1 MVKQTTHNR
10 WSLSSILSGPTK
22 EQYNRKQYMSKDTKQ
37 QELEESQAIDVAMK
51 KFLADG
57 GVVQQIARGI
67 SGVEEGSPQAAWGR
81 PKKKE
86 K

>member
-1 MVKQTTHNR
+1 
-10 WSLSSILSGPTK
+10 
-22 EQYNRKQYMSKDTKQ
+22 MSKDTKQ
-37 QELEESQAIDVAMK
+37 QEIEESQAIEIAMK

-57 GVVQQIARGI
+57 GVVQQIPRGV
-67 SGVEEGSPQAAWGR
+67 SAAEDGSPQAAWGR

>member
-1 MVKQTTHNR
+1 
-10 WSLSSILSGPTK
+10 
-22 EQYNRKQYMSKDTKQ
+22 MSKDTKQ
-37 QELEESQAIDVAMK
+37 QEFEELQAIDTAMK

-57 GVVQQIARGI
+57 GVVQQIPRGV
-67 SGVEEGSPQAAWGR
+67 SGAEEGVPQAAWGR

>member
-1 MVKQTTHNR
+1 
-10 WSLSSILSGPTK
+10 
-22 EQYNRKQYMSKDTKQ
+22 MSKDTKQ
-37 QELEESQAIDVAMK
+37 EELDELNAIDIAMK

-57 GVVQQIARGI
+57 GIVQQIARGV
-67 SGVEEGSPQAAWGR
+67 SGAEEGVPQAAWGR

>member
-1 MVKQTTHNR
+1 
-10 WSLSSILSGPTK
+10 
-22 EQYNRKQYMSKDTKQ
+22 MSKDTKQ
-37 QELEESQAIDVAMK
+37 QELEESQAIDIAMK

-57 GVVQQIARGI
+57 GVVQQIAQGV
-67 SGVEEGSPQAAWGR
+67 SGAEEGGPEAAWGR

>member
-1 MVKQTTHNR
+1 
-10 WSLSSILSGPTK
+10 
-22 EQYNRKQYMSKDTKQ
+22 MSKDTKQ
-37 QELEESQAIDVAMK
+37 EELDELNAIDVAMK

-57 GVVQQIARGI
+57 GVIQQIARGV
-67 SGVEEGSPQAAWGR
+67 SGAEDGVPQAAWGR

>member
-1 MVKQTTHNR
+1 
-10 WSLSSILSGPTK
+10 
-22 EQYNRKQYMSKDTKQ
+22 MSKDIKQ
-37 QELEESQAIDVAMK
+37 QELEESQAIDLAMK

-57 GVVQQIARGI
+57 GVIQQIARGV
-67 SGVEEGSPQAAWGR
+67 SSVEEGVPQAAWGR

>member
-1 MVKQTTHNR
+1 
-10 WSLSSILSGPTK
+10 
-22 EQYNRKQYMSKDTKQ
+22 MSKDTKQ
-37 QELEESQAIDVAMK
+37 QKLEDLNEMDIAMA

-57 GVVQQIARGI
+57 GVVQQISRGV
-67 SGVEEGSPQAAWGR
+67 SGAEEGVPQSAWGR

>member
-1 MVKQTTHNR
+1 
-10 WSLSSILSGPTK
+10 
-22 EQYNRKQYMSKDTKQ
+22 MSKDTKQ
-37 QELEESQAIDVAMK
+37 EELEELKVIEIAMK

-57 GVVQQIARGI
+57 GIVQQIARGV
-67 SGVEEGSPQAAWGR
+67 SGVEEGVPQAAWGR

>member
-1 MVKQTTHNR
+1 
-10 WSLSSILSGPTK
+10 
-22 EQYNRKQYMSKDTKQ
+22 MSKDTKQ
-37 QELEESQAIDVAMK
+37 HELEESQAIDIAMK

-57 GVVQQIARGI
+57 GIVQQIARGV
-67 SGVEEGSPQAAWGR
+67 SGAEEGVPQAAWGR

>member
-1 MVKQTTHNR
+1 MT
-10 WSLSSILSGPTK
+10 
-22 EQYNRKQYMSKDTKQ
+22 KDTKQ
-37 QELEESQAIDVAMK
+37 EELDELNAIDIAMK

-57 GVVQQIARGI
+57 GVIQQIARGV
-67 SGVEEGSPQAAWGR
+67 SGAEEGVPQAAWGR

>member
-1 MVKQTTHNR
+1 
-10 WSLSSILSGPTK
+10 
-22 EQYNRKQYMSKDTKQ
+22 MSKDTKQ
-37 QELEESQAIDVAMK
+37 EELEESQTIDLAMK

-57 GVVQQIARGI
+57 GVIQQIARGV
-67 SGVEEGSPQAAWGR
+67 SSVEEGVPQAAWGR

>member
-1 MVKQTTHNR
+1 
-10 WSLSSILSGPTK
+10 
-22 EQYNRKQYMSKDTKQ
+22 MSKDIKQ
-37 QELEESQAIDVAMK
+37 EELEESQAIDLAMK

-57 GVVQQIARGI
+57 GVVQQIARGV
-67 SGVEEGSPQAAWGR
+67 SAVEDGTPQSAWGR

>member
-1 MVKQTTHNR
+1 
-10 WSLSSILSGPTK
+10 
-22 EQYNRKQYMSKDTKQ
+22 MSKDIKQ
-37 QELEESQAIDVAMK
+37 EELEELQAIDVAMK

-57 GVVQQIARGI
+57 GVVQQIDRGV
-67 SGVEEGSPQAAWGR
+67 SGVEEGTPQAAWGR

>member
-1 MVKQTTHNR
+1 
-10 WSLSSILSGPTK
+10 
-22 EQYNRKQYMSKDTKQ
+22 MSKDTKQ
-37 QELEESQAIDVAMK
+37 QELEESQAIDIAMK

-57 GVVQQIARGI
+57 GVVQQIARGV
-67 SGVEEGSPQAAWGR
+67 SAAEDSTPQSAWGR

>member
-1 MVKQTTHNR
+1 
-10 WSLSSILSGPTK
+10 
-22 EQYNRKQYMSKDTKQ
+22 MSKDTKQ
-37 QELEESQAIDVAMK
+37 QELEESQAIDIAMK

-57 GVVQQIARGI
+57 GIVQQIARGV
-67 SGVEEGSPQAAWGR
+67 SGIEEGTPQAAWGR

>member
-1 MVKQTTHNR
+1 
-10 WSLSSILSGPTK
+10 
-22 EQYNRKQYMSKDTKQ
+22 MSKDIKQ
-37 QELEESQAIDVAMK
+37 QELEEWQAIDAAMK
-51 KFLADG
+51 SFLADG
-57 GVVQQIARGI
+57 GIVQQIARGV

>member
-1 MVKQTTHNR
+1 
-10 WSLSSILSGPTK
+10 
-22 EQYNRKQYMSKDTKQ
+22 MSKDIKQ
-37 QELEESQAIDVAMK
+37 EELEESQAIDVAMK

-57 GVVQQIARGI
+57 GVVQQIARGV
-67 SGVEEGSPQAAWGR
+67 SAVEDGSPQAAWGR

>member
-1 MVKQTTHNR
+1 
-10 WSLSSILSGPTK
+10 
-22 EQYNRKQYMSKDTKQ
+22 MSKDTKQ
-37 QELEESQAIDVAMK
+37 QELEESQAIDIAMK

-57 GVVQQIARGI
+57 GVIQQIARGV
-67 SGVEEGSPQAAWGR
+67 SAAEDGTPQSAWGR

>member
-1 MVKQTTHNR
+1 
-10 WSLSSILSGPTK
+10 
-22 EQYNRKQYMSKDTKQ
+22 MSKDIKQ
-37 QELEESQAIDVAMK
+37 QELEESQAIDLAMK

-57 GVVQQIARGI
+57 GVIQQIARGV
-67 SGVEEGSPQAAWGR
+67 SATEDGTPQSAWGR

>member
-1 MVKQTTHNR
+1 M
-10 WSLSSILSGPTK
+10 L
-22 EQYNRKQYMSKDTKQ
+22 KDTKQ
-37 QELEESQAIDVAMK
+37 EELDELNAIDIAMK

-57 GVVQQIARGI
+57 GVVQQIPRGV
-67 SGVEEGSPQAAWGR
+67 SGAEDGDSRSAWGS

>member
-1 MVKQTTHNR
+1 
-10 WSLSSILSGPTK
+10 
-22 EQYNRKQYMSKDTKQ
+22 MSKDIKQ
-37 QELEESQAIDVAMK
+37 QESEESQAIDVAMK

-57 GVVQQIARGI
+57 GVIQQIARGV

>member
-1 MVKQTTHNR
+1 
-10 WSLSSILSGPTK
+10 
-22 EQYNRKQYMSKDTKQ
+22 MSKDIKQ
-37 QELEESQAIDVAMK
+37 QELEELEESQAIDVAMK

-57 GVVQQIARGI
+57 GVVQQIARGVSAVE
-67 SGVEEGSPQAAWGR
+67 SGTSQSAWGR

>member
-1 MVKQTTHNR
+1 MT
-10 WSLSSILSGPTK
+10 
-22 EQYNRKQYMSKDTKQ
+22 KDTKQ
-37 QELEESQAIDVAMK
+37 QELDELNAIDVAMK

-57 GVVQQIARGI
+57 GVIQQIARGV
-67 SGVEEGSPQAAWGR
+67 SGAEEGVPQAAWGR

>member
-1 MVKQTTHNR
+1 
-10 WSLSSILSGPTK
+10 
-22 EQYNRKQYMSKDTKQ
+22 MSKDTKQ
-37 QELEESQAIDVAMK
+37 EELEESQAIEVAMK

-57 GVVQQIARGI
+57 GVIQQIARGV
-67 SGVEEGSPQAAWGR
+67 SSVEEGVPQAAWGR